1 MSIALEGYRIERI
14 QMREEEYLFYSD
26 AEKDAERGCIG
37 HLRGDFGRSGKEFHT
52 DWSDHAGAKDHKN
65 EVFQKELKDLIE
77 LLRMDVL
84 ADCSRML
91 SYCCEHKECRNAHS
105 HTDSCWGF
113 RILTE
118 NYVYYLRCTP
128 VLGDVNF
135 YCYAYHRETLFASLA
150 KERGLLP
157 HCFDRL
163 DGKLITIFLGETGY
177 YPMPLHIDEASL
189 AELNREIGATKAQLA
204 AMKCGSMYGWN
215 VPGADPKSY
224 DEDGHL
230 IPDQPTKE
238 ARKTNYLRLHS
249 YGQTYAVAFGIE
261 HYSENGNLALEM
273 SYKNEDNMDEPFTM
287 LTVNLSE
294 KCAPNCAYVDTND
307 NPWAES
313 FIAEHGLGVPTGRT
327 RRSGFCEYPEYAFDM
342 QKIEQHLLCQP
353 EESQIDGEEATKND
367 CGEAR

>member
-1 MSIALEGYRIERI
+1 
-14 QMREEEYLFYSD
+14 
-26 AEKDAERGCIG
+26 
-37 HLRGDFGRSGKEFHT
+37 
-52 DWSDHAGAKDHKN
+52 
-65 EVFQKELKDLIE
+65 
-77 LLRMDVL
+77 
-84 ADCSRML
+84 
-91 SYCCEHKECRNAHS
+91 
-105 HTDSCWGF
+105 
-113 RILTE
+113 
-118 NYVYYLRCTP
+118 
-128 VLGDVNF
+128 
-135 YCYAYHRETLFASLA
+135 
-150 KERGLLP
+150 
-157 HCFDRL
+157 
-163 DGKLITIFLGETGY
+163 
-177 YPMPLHIDEASL
+177 MPLHIDEASL

-215 VPGADPKSY
+215 VLGADPKSY

-230 IPDQPTKE
+230 IPDQPTEE
-238 ARKTNYLRLHS
+238 ARETNYLRLHS

-261 HYSENGNLALEM
+261 HYSENDNLALEM

-342 QKIEQHLLCQP
+342 QKIERHLLYQL
-353 EESQIDGEEATKND
+353 EESQIDGEEAIKNN